1 MADETN
7 NSDENVE
14 KQPSETKATVK
25 KKAAKKKVAKKKVA
39 KKKATTKKKVS
50 AKKPEESKVAEVKT
64 TTAAESE
71 KPAATSETKAATPTA
86 VATAGAQTASSTTT
100 VTESDSTSSTPTT
113 TAESNKAPSSNVV
126 VQTQLQDQK
135 PTSEETSMSTQTKSS
150 GGFWI
155 KVIFWL
161 IIIVLGFMYIR
172 SLAKNPVTESTA
184 ELSESAQVEVTAIDS
199 DGQPATEEAA
209 AATSTPEA
217 AADEEVAA
225 DQQAAAVV
233 AESGQSEETAAEEGS
248 SEATGNL
255 VSGSSISPEANI
267 IKQPAGE
274 VVGSS
279 VDTTASTVQSNDQ
292 PAPSAEDR
300 QQGVQ
305 DLHKE
310 SVTKILKEF
319 DELRDAAQAEA
330 QAMQNRMQA
339 ERELHE
345 AMMPP
350 PPRMW
355 RNPNPGYAPYGPGR
369 PGPYQS
375 YYNYR

>member
-50 AKKPEESKVAEVKT
+50 AKKPEESKAAEVKT
-64 TTAAESE
+64 TT
-71 KPAATSETKAATPTA
+71 AATPTA

-126 VQTQLQDQK
+126 VQTQLQDKK
-135 PTSEETSMSTQTKSS
+135 PTSEETPMSTQTKSS

-161 IIIVLGFMYIR
+161 ILIVLGFMYIR

-199 DGQPATEEAA
+199 DGQPAPEEAA
-209 AATSTPEA
+209 AATSAPEA
-217 AADEEVAA
+217 TADEEIAV

-233 AESGQSEETAAEEGS
+233 AESGQSEETATEEGL

-279 VDTTASTVQSNDQ
+279 ADTTASTAQSHDQ
-292 PAPSAEDR
+292 PAASAEDR

-305 DLHKE
+305 ELHKE

-330 QAMQNRMQA
+330 QAMRNRMQA